1 MEKIKQTNSE
11 TKIVIGEVRL
21 KIKKSI
27 HSIKNKESF
36 DNTDYIELVIPTNEL
51 KIVQK
56 IQKAINTSIEKGI
69 LAHHDDLDSIEIK
82 LPIKYAHSDNNHI
95 LRVKIS
101 RFSRFVNS
109 DKSLISNLKNLYSG
123 CLVRASIYFYP
134 FNNDSEKGINAEL
147 STLEKIKD
155 GDIYR

>member
-1 MEKIKQTNSE
+1 MEKIKHTNHE
-11 TKIVIGEVRL
+11 TKILTGEVKL

-27 HSIKNKESF
+27 QSIVNRETLNSV
-36 DNTDYIELVIPTNEL
+36 DYIELIIPTNEL
-51 KIVQK
+51 KIIQK

-69 LAHHDDLDSIEIK
+69 IAHHDDLDSIEIK
-82 LPIKYAHSDNNHI
+82 LPIKYAHSNNNHI

-109 DKSLISNLKNLYSG
+109 DKSLISNLKDLYSG

-134 FNNDSEKGINAEL
+134 FNNNSGKGINAEL

-155 GDIYR
+155 GDI